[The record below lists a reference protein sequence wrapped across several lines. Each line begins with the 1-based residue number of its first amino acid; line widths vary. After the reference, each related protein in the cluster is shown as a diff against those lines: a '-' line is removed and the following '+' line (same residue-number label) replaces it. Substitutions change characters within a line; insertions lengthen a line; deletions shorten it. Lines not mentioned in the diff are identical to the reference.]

1 MTRRTLSDKKD
12 KQDAMDNIVKH
23 GQVPGYED
31 YNHREILDPRPMAP
45 PVRRPHMAPSP
56 LDQMYMNIRAQIAGR
71 EDHLHEETPEEA
83 ADFEVPEE
91 VEELLSQWEER
102 WLPGEDHPLGEALK
116 DPAVQ
121 NAIKAA
127 LEGRYGLKEAAPL
140 RSMAAKRSASSAA
153 PPAPS
158 LAPAPGG
165 PGPGSTGEGPPPANP
180 PKAG

>member
-1 MTRRTLSDKKD
+1 MKRRTLSNQAEAKSNLDAVLKD
-12 KQDAMDNIVKH
+12 GV
-23 GQVPGYED
+23 VPGYED
-31 YNHREILDPRPMAP
+31 KNHREVLDPRPMAP

-56 LDQMYMNIRAQIAGR
+56 LDQMYANIRAQIAGR
-71 EDHLHEETPEEA
+71 EDHLHEETPQEA

-121 NAIKAA
+121 RAIQSA
-127 LEGRYGLKEAAPL
+127 LEGRYGPAEQAPL
-140 RSMAAKRSASSAA
+140 MEMARKRQEQ
-153 PPAPS
+153 PPATVAPS
-158 LAPAPGG
+158 QQGADPLPGG
-165 PGPGSTGEGPPPANP
+165 SDLPPSTPQSTP